1 MAIDHESPFKELRL
15 KNRRIM
21 GGGGPD
27 PEQEEEAATAAYAEQ
42 WPRWLQPLLSARFF
56 AHCKMHSDSHR
67 SGECNMFCLDCSS
80 AAAGA
85 GTGTRALCSLC
96 LAHGHRDHHTIQIR
110 RSSYHDVIRVSDIQ
124 RFMDIAGVQTY
135 VINSAR
141 VVFLN
146 ERPQQQ
152 KPGCGG
158 GGKAASASA
167 NLCEVCA
174 RSLLDNF
181 RFCSLGCKVI
191 GRSPDAA
198 KARNWLL
205 RPADGDDSTSSSSA
219 LRNADKKQAFTPPT
233 PQPTLPTKRRKGI
246 PHRAPFGS
254 LIVEY

>member
-21 GGGGPD
+21 GGGGPE
-27 PEQEEEAATAAYAEQ
+27 PEEEAASAAAAVHGEQ
-42 WPRWLQPLLSARFF
+42 WPRWLGPLLSARFF
-56 AHCKMHSDSHR
+56 AHCKTHADSHR
-67 SGECNMFCLDCSS
+67 SGECNMFCLDCS
-80 AAAGA
+80 AAAGPA
-85 GTGTRALCSLC
+85 GALCSLC

-110 RSSYHDVIRVSDIQ
+110 RSSYHDVIRVSDIP

-152 KPGCGG
+152 KLGCGG
-158 GGKAASASA
+158 KAASA

-181 RFCSLGCKVI
+181 RFCSLGCKVV
-191 GRSPDAA
+191 GCSPDAA
-198 KARNWLL
+198 KARNRLL
-205 RPADGDDSTSSSSA
+205 RAADGSTSSSA
-219 LRNADKKQAFTPPT
+219 LRNADKRQSFMP
-233 PQPTLPTKRRKGI
+233 PTLPTKRRKGI

>member
-1 MAIDHESPFKELRL
+1 VKSTEQYQYVVSVQ
-15 KNRRIM
+15 

-27 PEQEEEAATAAYAEQ
+27 PEPEEEEEEGVTAAYAER

-56 AHCKMHSDSHR
+56 AQCRTHSDSNR
-67 SGECNMFCLDCSS
+67 SGECNMFCLDCS
-80 AAAGA
+80 AAG
-85 GTGTRALCSLC
+85 GTGTGAGALCSLC
-96 LAHGHRDHHTIQIR
+96 LAQHGHRDHHTIQIR

-152 KPGCGG
+152 KPGG
-158 GGKAASASA
+158 GGKAASSSSASA

-181 RFCSLGCKVI
+181 RFCSLGCKVV
-191 GRSPDAA
+191 GCSPDAA

-205 RPADGDDSTSSSSA
+205 RAADGDGSTTSSSA
-219 LRNADKKQAFTPPT
+219 PRNADRKLSFTPPT

>member
-1 MAIDHESPFKELRL
+1 LPLQ
-15 KNRRIM
+15 
-21 GGGGPD
+21 GGGGPE
-27 PEQEEEAATAAYAEQ
+27 PEEEAASAAYRDQ

-56 AHCKMHSDSHR
+56 AHCKTHSDSHR
-67 SGECNMFCLDCSS
+67 SGECNMFCLDCS

-85 GTGTRALCSLC
+85 GAGFGAGALCSLC
-96 LAHGHRDHHTIQIR
+96 LAHAHRDHHTIQIR

-158 GGKAASASA
+158 KAASASASA

-181 RFCSLGCKVI
+181 RFCSLGCKVV
-191 GRSPDAA
+191 GCAPDAA
-198 KARNWLL
+198 MARSWLL
-205 RPADGDDSTSSSSA
+205 RPAAASDCNASSSA
-219 LRNADKKQAFTPPT
+219 LRNADRKQSFTPPT
-233 PQPTLPTKRRKGI
+233 PPSMPAKRRKGI

>member
-1 MAIDHESPFKELRL
+1 MAIDHDSPFKELRL

-21 GGGGPD
+21 GGSGPE
-27 PEQEEEAATAAYAEQ
+27 PEESASAAHGEQ
-42 WPRWLQPLLSARFF
+42 WPRWLHPLLSARFF
-56 AHCKMHSDSHR
+56 AQCKTHVDSHR
-67 SGECNMFCLDCSS
+67 SGECNKFCLDCS
-80 AAAGA
+80 AATPGA
-85 GTGTRALCSLC
+85 GALCSLC

-135 VINSAR
+135 VINGAR

-152 KPGCGG
+152 KPGCGS
-158 GGKAASASA
+158 KAASA

-181 RFCSLGCKVI
+181 RFCSLGCKVV
-191 GRSPDAA
+191 GCSPDAA

-205 RPADGDDSTSSSSA
+205 RAAASSDGSTSSSSS
-219 LRNADKKQAFTPPT
+219 LRNAGKKQSFTPPT
-233 PQPTLPTKRRKGI
+233 PPTLPAKRRKGI

>member
-21 GGGGPD
+21 GGGGPE
-27 PEQEEEAATAAYAEQ
+27 PEEEAPATAHGEEE
-42 WPRWLQPLLSARFF
+42 WPRWLGPLLSSRFF
-56 AHCKMHSDSHR
+56 AHCVTHADSHR
-67 SGECNMFCLDCSS
+67 SGECNMFCLDCS
-80 AAAGA
+80 AADGV
-85 GTGTRALCSLC
+85 GALCSLC
-96 LAHGHRDHHTIQIR
+96 LAHAHRGHHTIQIR

-124 RFMDIAGVQTY
+124 RFLDIAGVQTY

-141 VVFLN
+141 VIFLN
-146 ERPQQQ
+146 ERPQQH
-152 KPGCGG
+152 KPGA

-181 RFCSLGCKVI
+181 RFCSLGCKVV
-191 GRSPDAA
+191 GCSPDPV
-198 KARNWLL
+198 KARNRL
-205 RPADGDDSTSSSSA
+205 RYPSSSDGAASSS
-219 LRNADKKQAFTPPT
+219 LRNAADKMQQSFTPPT
-233 PQPTLPTKRRKGI
+233 PPTLPTKRRKGI

>member
-15 KNRRIM
+15 KNRRVM

-27 PEQEEEAATAAYAEQ
+27 PEPEEETATAAYAEQ

-56 AHCKMHSDSHR
+56 AHCKTHSDSHR
-67 SGECNMFCLDCSS
+67 NGECNMFCLDCSS
-80 AAAGA
+80 AAAATTAAGGA
-85 GTGTRALCSLC
+85 GTGAGALCSLC
-96 LAHGHRDHHTIQIR
+96 IAHGHRDHHTIQIR

-152 KPGCGG
+152 RPGCGGG

-181 RFCSLGCKVI
+181 RFCSLGCKVV
-191 GRSPDAA
+191 GCAPDAA
-198 KARNWLL
+198 RARTWLL
-205 RPADGDDSTSSSSA
+205 RAADSDASSSA
-219 LRNADKKQAFTPPT
+219 AAKKQSFSPPTPPT
-233 PQPTLPTKRRKGI
+233 MPAKRRKGI

>member
-21 GGGGPD
+21 GGGGPE
-27 PEQEEEAATAAYAEQ
+27 PEEEAAAYGDQ
-42 WPRWLQPLLSARFF
+42 WPLWLQPLLSARFF
-56 AHCKMHSDSHR
+56 AHCKTHSDSHR

-80 AAAGA
+80 AAAAGA
-85 GTGTRALCSLC
+85 GAGALCSLC
-96 LAHGHRDHHTIQIR
+96 LAQGHRDHHTIQIR
-110 RSSYHDVIRVSDIQ
+110 RSSYHDVIRVADIQ

-158 GGKAASASA
+158 KAASASA

-181 RFCSLGCKVI
+181 RFCSLGCKVV
-191 GRSPDAA
+191 GCSPDAA
-198 KARNWLL
+198 KARSWLL
-205 RPADGDDSTSSSSA
+205 RAADGDSSSSA
-219 LRNADKKQAFTPPT
+219 ALRNAIADKKQGFTPPT
-233 PQPTLPTKRRKGI
+233 PPTKRRKGI

>member
-21 GGGGPD
+21 GGGGPE
-27 PEQEEEAATAAYAEQ
+27 PEEEAASAAAAVHGEQ
-42 WPRWLQPLLSARFF
+42 WPRWLGSLLSARFF
-56 AHCKMHSDSHR
+56 AHCKTHADSHR
-67 SGECNMFCLDCSS
+67 SGECNMFCLDCS
-80 AAAGA
+80 AAAPGAAGA
-85 GTGTRALCSLC
+85 GALCSLC
-96 LAHGHRDHHTIQIR
+96 LAHGHRDHQTIQIR

-135 VINSAR
+135 VINGAR

-152 KPGCGG
+152 KPGGG

-181 RFCSLGCKVI
+181 RFCSLGCKVV
-191 GRSPDAA
+191 GCSPDAA
-198 KARNWLL
+198 KARNRLI
-205 RPADGDDSTSSSSA
+205 RSSDGSTSSSS
-219 LRNADKKQAFTPPT
+219 LRNADKKQSFTPPT
-233 PQPTLPTKRRKGI
+233 PPTLPAKRRKGI